1 MTPPRGR
8 RFLRERALA
17 DGKEETG
24 IDLGVYGRRPEG
36 RRFGAVE
43 SVAAM
48 LTLLWLLGAA
58 VFLLGGDGV
67 GGAGALAWAVVVV
80 AVVVPVA
87 LIWVA
92 ALAATAARTWRADAA
107 RLQAAV
113 DALRHAYVAQSQAAS
128 LGGKPSVERKLDAI
142 AAAQRNT
149 ETVLATFVSRRDGGG
164 PHRPALSTRPP
175 ALLSPAPSDPQPS
188 LALDTPAE
196 PLREPLG
203 AEEFIRALNFPDD
216 EHDKEGFRALR
227 RALEDARAGKLVRAS
242 QDVLTLLSQDGIYMD
257 DLRPDRARPELWR
270 RFAAGERGRA
280 VAALGG
286 IRDRSSLAL
295 SAARMRQDVI
305 FRDAAHHFLRHFDKT
320 FAEFADYATDQEI
333 GDLAETRTARAFML
347 LGRVTGT
354 FD

>member
-1 MTPPRGR
+1 MA
-8 RFLRERALA
+8 E
-17 DGKEETG
+17 GKDNTG
-24 IDLGVYGRRPEG
+24 LDLGVYGRIPSG

-43 SVAAM
+43 SVAAL
-48 LTLLWLLGAA
+48 LTLLWLLAAA
-58 VFLLGGDGV
+58 VFLLGGDSSGV
-67 GGAGALAWAVVVV
+67 GALTWAIV
-80 AVVVPVA
+80 AVTVVVPVA

-92 ALAATAARTWRADAA
+92 ALAVAAARTWREDAA
-107 RLQAAV
+107 RLQGAI

-142 AAAQRNT
+142 AAAQKNT

-164 PHRPALSTRPP
+164 QHRPALSTRP
-175 ALLSPAPSDPQPS
+175 AILLTPAPSDPQPS
-188 LALDTPAE
+188 LALGTPVE
-196 PLREPLG
+196 PMREPLTS
-203 AEEFIRALNFPDD
+203 EEFIRAMNFPDD
-216 EHDKEGFRALR
+216 ANDKEGFRALR
-227 RALEDARAGKLVRAS
+227 RALEDPRAAKLVRAS

-320 FAEFADYATDQEI
+320 FAEFADYATDQELS
-333 GDLAETRTARAFML
+333 DLAETRTARAFML